1 MVKYV
6 PERGDLI
13 WLLFSPQ
20 SGAEQAGR
28 RPAIVLSPSAYN
40 EKSGLVLVC
49 PVTSKQKGYPFEVM
63 LKDSLKTSGIV
74 LSDQVRSL
82 DWRARE
88 ASFIEHIDEVAL
100 ADILENVR
108 LLLD

>member
-6 PERGDLI
+6 PERGDII
-13 WLLFSPQ
+13 WLSFSLQ
-20 SGAEQAGR
+20 SGVEQAGR
-28 RPAIVLSPSAYN
+28 RPAIVLSPSVYN

-49 PVTSKQKGYPFEVM
+49 PVTSKRKGYPFEVA
-63 LKDSLKTSGIV
+63 LGDTLTTSGAV

-88 ASFIEHIDEVAL
+88 ANFIERINDAAL
-100 ADILENVR
+100 ADILENTR

>member
-13 WLLFSPQ
+13 WLSFSPQ

-63 LKDSLKTSGIV
+63 LKDSLKTSGTV
-74 LSDQVRSL
+74 LSDQVLSL

-88 ASFIEHIDEVAL
+88 ASFIEHIDEAAL

>member
-6 PERGDLI
+6 PERGDII
-13 WLLFSPQ
+13 WLSFSPQ
-20 SGAEQAGR
+20 SGVEQAGR
-28 RPAIVLSPSAYN
+28 RPAVVLSPSTYN

-49 PVTSKQKGYPFEVM
+49 PITSKRKGYPFEVV
-63 LKDSLKTSGIV
+63 LGESLTISGAV

-82 DWRARE
+82 DWRTRD
-88 ASFIEHIDEVAL
+88 ASFIERINNAAL
-100 ADILENVR
+100 ADILEYAR